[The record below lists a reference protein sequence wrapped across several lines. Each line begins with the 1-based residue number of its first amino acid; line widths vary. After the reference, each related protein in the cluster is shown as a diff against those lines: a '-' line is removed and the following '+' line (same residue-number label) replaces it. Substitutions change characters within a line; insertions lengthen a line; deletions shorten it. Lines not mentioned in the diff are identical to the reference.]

1 LHLTHLE
8 VLGFRNVS
16 RADVDLSSGINLLV
30 GENGAGKTA
39 ILEAIYLLAR
49 GRSFRTT
56 QSKQLIRHGDDELV
70 VRAEV
75 DTGQM
80 VHRLARGKSRGGETK
95 AKIDGES
102 AHKQSR
108 FAELLP
114 LQTLLPGIADL
125 VLDGPSIRREFV
137 DWGLFHV
144 EHQYLEISRR
154 YRKALGQRSA
164 WLREG
169 HDGTFDKDPW
179 AQDIAKQGALINH
192 RRKGF
197 VASLDQQTRRIFA
210 ALGAELEVQ
219 LIYHGAGDTEDAAA
233 AMVQLAESYE
243 RDLRHGTTHIGP
255 HRNDVDIAVNGTNAK
270 NTVSRGQAKLIASA
284 IVLAYCTEL
293 SQQSNVLPVLLLDD
307 FGAELDSGHRERFFL
322 ELERIGCQVIATTI
336 DEPKYLVGDALA
348 SRARVFHVEQGA
360 ISRYS

>member
-1 LHLTHLE
+1 
-8 VLGFRNVS
+8 
-16 RADVDLSSGINLLV
+16 
-30 GENGAGKTA
+30 
-39 ILEAIYLLAR
+39 
-49 GRSFRTT
+49 
-56 QSKQLIRHGDDELV
+56 
-70 VRAEV
+70 
-75 DTGQM
+75 M
-80 VHRLARGKSRGGETK
+80 
-95 AKIDGES
+95 
-102 AHKQSR
+102 
-108 FAELLP
+108 
-114 LQTLLPGIADL
+114 
-125 VLDGPSIRREFV
+125 
-137 DWGLFHV
+137 

-169 HDGTFDKDPW
+169 HDGAFDKDPW
-179 AQDIAKQGALINH
+179 AQDIAKQGAQINH

-219 LIYHGAGDTEDAAA
+219 LVYHGVGDTEDAAV
-233 AMVQLAESYE
+233 AMAQLAESYE

-284 IVLAYCTEL
+284 IVLAYCAEL

-322 ELERIGCQVIATTI
+322 ELERIGCQVIATTT

>member
-1 LHLTHLE
+1 MHLTHLE

-233 AMVQLAESYE
+233 AMAQLAESYE

-322 ELERIGCQVIATTI
+322 ELERIGCQVIATTT

-348 SRARVFHVEQGA
+348 SRGRVFHVEQGA

>member
-1 LHLTHLE
+1 MYLTHLE

-39 ILEAIYLLAR
+39 ILEAIYLLGR

-56 QSKQLIRHGDDELV
+56 QPKQLIRHGDDELV

-80 VHRLARGKSRGGETK
+80 AHRLARGKSRGGETK

-169 HDGTFDKDPW
+169 HDGAFDKDPW
-179 AQDIAKQGALINH
+179 AQDIAKQGAQINH

-219 LIYHGAGDTEDAAA
+219 LVYHGVGDTEDAAV
-233 AMVQLAESYE
+233 AMAQLAESYE

-270 NTVSRGQAKLIASA
+270 YTASRGQAKLIASA
-284 IVLAYCTEL
+284 IVLAYCAEL

-322 ELERIGCQVIATTI
+322 ELERIGCQVIATTT

>member
-1 LHLTHLE
+1 
-8 VLGFRNVS
+8 
-16 RADVDLSSGINLLV
+16 
-30 GENGAGKTA
+30 
-39 ILEAIYLLAR
+39 
-49 GRSFRTT
+49 
-56 QSKQLIRHGDDELV
+56 
-70 VRAEV
+70 
-75 DTGQM
+75 M

-169 HDGTFDKDPW
+169 HDGAFDKDPW
-179 AQDIAKQGALINH
+179 AQDIAKQGAQINH

-197 VASLDQQTRRIFA
+197 VASVDQQTRRIVA

-219 LIYHGAGDTEDAAA
+219 LVYHGVGDTEDAVV
-233 AMVQLAESYE
+233 AMAQLAESYE

-284 IVLAYCTEL
+284 IVLAYCAEL

-322 ELERIGCQVIATTI
+322 ELERIGCQVIATTT

>member
-1 LHLTHLE
+1 MHLTHLE

-164 WLREG
+164 WLR
-169 HDGTFDKDPW
+169 P
-179 AQDIAKQGALINH
+179 AQ
-192 RRKGF
+192 
-197 VASLDQQTRRIFA
+197 
-210 ALGAELEVQ
+210 
-219 LIYHGAGDTEDAAA
+219 
-233 AMVQLAESYE
+233 
-243 RDLRHGTTHIGP
+243 
-255 HRNDVDIAVNGTNAK
+255 
-270 NTVSRGQAKLIASA
+270 
-284 IVLAYCTEL
+284 C
-293 SQQSNVLPVLLLDD
+293 
-307 FGAELDSGHRERFFL
+307 
-322 ELERIGCQVIATTI
+322 
-336 DEPKYLVGDALA
+336 
-348 SRARVFHVEQGA
+348 
-360 ISRYS
+360 

>member
-1 LHLTHLE
+1 MHLTHLE

-30 GENGAGKTA
+30 GENGVGKTA

-56 QSKQLIRHGDDELV
+56 QSKQLIKHGDDELV

-169 HDGTFDKDPW
+169 HDGAFDKDPW

-233 AMVQLAESYE
+233 AMAQLAESYE

-322 ELERIGCQVIATTI
+322 ELERIGCQVIATTT

>member
-1 LHLTHLE
+1 M
-8 VLGFRNVS
+8 GFRNVS

-233 AMVQLAESYE
+233 AMAQLAESYE

-322 ELERIGCQVIATTI
+322 ELERIGCQVIATTT

-348 SRARVFHVEQGA
+348 SRAQVFHMEQGA

>member
-1 LHLTHLE
+1 M
-8 VLGFRNVS
+8 GFRNVS

-169 HDGTFDKDPW
+169 HDGAFDKDPW
-179 AQDIAKQGALINH
+179 AQDIAKQGAQINH

-197 VASLDQQTRRIFA
+197 VASVDQQTRRIFA

-233 AMVQLAESYE
+233 AMAQLAESYE

-322 ELERIGCQVIATTI
+322 ELERIGCQVIATTT

>member
-1 LHLTHLE
+1 MHLTYLE

-39 ILEAIYLLAR
+39 ILEAVYLLAR

-56 QSKQLIRHGDDELV
+56 QSKQLIRNGDDELV
-70 VRAEV
+70 VRADV
-75 DTGQM
+75 DIGQM

-154 YRKALGQRSA
+154 YRKALSQRSA

-169 HDGTFDKDPW
+169 HDGAFDKDPW
-179 AQDIAKQGALINH
+179 AQDIAKRGAQINH

-219 LIYHGAGDTEDAAA
+219 LVYHGVGDTEDAAV
-233 AMVQLAESYE
+233 AMAQLAESYE

-255 HRNDVDIAVNGTNAK
+255 HRNDVDIAVNGANAK
-270 NTVSRGQAKLIASA
+270 STVSRGQAKLVASA
-284 IVLAYCTEL
+284 IVLAYCAEL

-307 FGAELDSGHRERFFL
+307 FGAELDCGHRERFFL
-322 ELERIGCQVIATTI
+322 ELERIGCQVIATTT

-360 ISRYS
+360 ISRYP

>member
-1 LHLTHLE
+1 MHLTHLE

-56 QSKQLIRHGDDELV
+56 QSKQLIKHGDDELV

-169 HDGTFDKDPW
+169 HGGAFDKDPW
-179 AQDIAKQGALINH
+179 AQDIAKQGAQINH

-233 AMVQLAESYE
+233 AMAQLAESYE

-307 FGAELDSGHRERFFL
+307 FGAELDSGHRERFFQ
-322 ELERIGCQVIATTI
+322 ELERIGCQVIATTT

>member
-1 LHLTHLE
+1 
-8 VLGFRNVS
+8 
-16 RADVDLSSGINLLV
+16 
-30 GENGAGKTA
+30 
-39 ILEAIYLLAR
+39 
-49 GRSFRTT
+49 
-56 QSKQLIRHGDDELV
+56 
-70 VRAEV
+70 
-75 DTGQM
+75 
-80 VHRLARGKSRGGETK
+80 
-95 AKIDGES
+95 
-102 AHKQSR
+102 
-108 FAELLP
+108 
-114 LQTLLPGIADL
+114 
-125 VLDGPSIRREFV
+125 
-137 DWGLFHV
+137 V

-169 HDGTFDKDPW
+169 HDGAFDKDPW
-179 AQDIAKQGALINH
+179 AQDIAKQGAQINH

-219 LIYHGAGDTEDAAA
+219 LVYHGVGDTEDAVV
-233 AMVQLAESYE
+233 AMAQLAESYE

-270 NTVSRGQAKLIASA
+270 NIVSRGQAKLIASA
-284 IVLAYCTEL
+284 IVLACCAEL

-322 ELERIGCQVIATTI
+322 ELERIGCQVIATTT

>member
-1 LHLTHLE
+1 
-8 VLGFRNVS
+8 
-16 RADVDLSSGINLLV
+16 
-30 GENGAGKTA
+30 
-39 ILEAIYLLAR
+39 
-49 GRSFRTT
+49 
-56 QSKQLIRHGDDELV
+56 
-70 VRAEV
+70 
-75 DTGQM
+75 M

-169 HDGTFDKDPW
+169 HDGAFDKDPW
-179 AQDIAKQGALINH
+179 AQDIAKQGAQINH

-197 VASLDQQTRRIFA
+197 VASVDQQTRRIFA

-219 LIYHGAGDTEDAAA
+219 LVYHGVGDTEDAAV
-233 AMVQLAESYE
+233 AMAQLAKSYE

-284 IVLAYCTEL
+284 IVLAYCAEL

-322 ELERIGCQVIATTI
+322 ELERIGCQVIATTT

>member
-1 LHLTHLE
+1 MHLTHLE

-80 VHRLARGKSRGGETK
+80 VHRLARGKPRGGETK

-169 HDGTFDKDPW
+169 HDGAFDKDPW
-179 AQDIAKQGALINH
+179 AQDIAKQGAQINH

-219 LIYHGAGDTEDAAA
+219 LVYHGVGDTEDAVV
-233 AMVQLAESYE
+233 AMAQLAESYE

-270 NTVSRGQAKLIASA
+270 NIVSRGQAKLIASA
-284 IVLAYCTEL
+284 IVLACCAEL

-322 ELERIGCQVIATTI
+322 ELERIGCQVIATTT

>member
-1 LHLTHLE
+1 MHLTHLE

-233 AMVQLAESYE
+233 AMAQLAESYE

-307 FGAELDSGHRERFFL
+307 FGAELDSGRR
-322 ELERIGCQVIATTI
+322 
-336 DEPKYLVGDALA
+336 
-348 SRARVFHVEQGA
+348 
-360 ISRYS
+360 

>member
-1 LHLTHLE
+1 MHLTHLE
-8 VLGFRNVS
+8 ALGFRNVS

-169 HDGTFDKDPW
+169 HDGAFDKDPW
-179 AQDIAKQGALINH
+179 AQDIAKQGAQINH

-233 AMVQLAESYE
+233 AMAQLAESYE

-322 ELERIGCQVIATTI
+322 ELERIGCQVIATTT

>member
-1 LHLTHLE
+1 MHLTHLE

-16 RADVDLSSGINLLV
+16 HADIDLSPGINLLV

-39 ILEAIYLLAR
+39 MLEAIYLLAR

-56 QSKQLIRHGDDELV
+56 HSKQLIKQDDDGFV

-75 DTGQM
+75 DMGQM
-80 VHRLARGKSRGGETK
+80 THRLARGKSQGGASQ
-95 AKIDGES
+95 AKIDGEPAS
-102 AHKQSR
+102 KQSR

-144 EHQYLEISRR
+144 EYQYLGISRR
-154 YRKALGQRSA
+154 YRKALVQRSA

-169 HDGTFDKDPW
+169 RGSAFQEDPW
-179 AQDIAKQGALINH
+179 AYDIANQGAQINH
-192 RRKGF
+192 RRNGF
-197 VASLDQQTRRIFA
+197 VSSLDKRARQIFD
-210 ALGAELEVQ
+210 ALGVSLKLQ
-219 LIYHGAGDTEDAAA
+219 LIYQGIGATDDPTV
-233 AMVQLAESYE
+233 AMAQLADSYD
-243 RDLRHGTTHIGP
+243 RDSRHSITHIGP
-255 HRNDVDIAVNGTNAK
+255 HRNDVGIIVNGANAK

-284 IVLAYCTEL
+284 IVLAYCAEL
-293 SQQSNVLPVLLLDD
+293 SHQSSVLPALLLDD
-307 FGAELDSGHRERFFL
+307 FGAELDSSHRERFFV
-322 ELERIGCQVIATTI
+322 ELERLGCQVIATTT
-336 DEPKYLVGDALA
+336 DEPHYLVGDALA
-348 SRARVFHVEQGA
+348 SRARVFHVEHGG

>member
-1 LHLTHLE
+1 MHLTHLE

-39 ILEAIYLLAR
+39 ILEAIYLLGR

-56 QSKQLIRHGDDELV
+56 QPKQLIRHGDDELV

-169 HDGTFDKDPW
+169 HDGAFDKDPW
-179 AQDIAKQGALINH
+179 AQDIAKQGAQINH

-197 VASLDQQTRRIFA
+197 VASVDQQTRRIFA

-219 LIYHGAGDTEDAAA
+219 LVYHGVGDTEDAAV
-233 AMVQLAESYE
+233 AMAQLAESYE

-270 NTVSRGQAKLIASA
+270 YTASRGQAKLIASA

-322 ELERIGCQVIATTI
+322 ELERIGCQVIATTT